1 MDHYFLFIYS
11 IYHLQSTLP
20 KNSKLEQKQEKEE
33 IVPTNFDSFCSAV
46 NARLKTNNNKNLFD
60 LILNYPRIR
69 LSHSE
74 NIIVHNRN
82 TNETHIEK
90 EYS

>member
-1 MDHYFLFIYS
+1 MDQFVLIIYS
-11 IYHLQSTLP
+11 IYQLQSTLP

-33 IVPTNFDSFCSAV
+33 IVPKDFDSNYSIV
-46 NARLKTNNNKNLFD
+46 NARLKFNNNKNLFD
-60 LILNYPRIR
+60 LVLNSPWIR

-74 NIIVHNRN
+74 NILVHNRD

-90 EYS
+90 V